1 LRRDVTLQAVL
12 RECDRHWRGDAPAG
26 ADGQVTQQ
34 AIGSALGRRLLLRGL
49 PAEVM
54 DGLFAP
60 TPGTAAGAAILA
72 RWPRA
77 RVQALVRDLG
87 ILAHAPM
94 IRAEV
99 RREPVRWLRRVLGNG
114 YLLALDRTVW
124 DGRIGRDVEAGLVA
138 RWETLLGAPGF
149 LVAPALLGDL
159 LDRQGRAEL
168 QAWAGRRNRA
178 LADWSRLL
186 HAPEPALPAHL
197 PEKALLVVMA
207 HHEGRDSD

>member
-1 LRRDVTLQAVL
+1 MALQAVL
-12 RECDRHWRGDAPAG
+12 RECDRSWRGEAQAG
-26 ADGQVTQQ
+26 PDVDVNGRAL
-34 AIGSALGRRLLLRGL
+34 ASALGRRLLLRGL

-60 TPGTAAGAAILA
+60 APVGAPGAALLA

-124 DGRIGRDVEAGLVA
+124 DGRIDRDVEAGLAA
-138 RWETLLGAPGF
+138 RWEALLGEPDF
-149 LVAPALLGDL
+149 LEEPALLGDL

-168 QAWAGRRNRA
+168 QAWAGRRDRA

-186 HAPEPALPAHL
+186 HAPEPTLPAHL
-197 PEKALLVVMA
+197 PERALLVVVA
-207 HHEGRDSD
+207 HHEGREGE

>member
-1 LRRDVTLQAVL
+1 MALHAVL
-12 RECDRHWRGDAPAG
+12 RECDRQWRGDAQAG
-26 ADGQVTQQ
+26 ADAVVLERATT
-34 AIGSALGRRLLLRGL
+34 SALGRRLLLRGL
-49 PAEVM
+49 PADMM

-60 TPGTAAGAAILA
+60 PPGASPGAAVLQ

-77 RVQALVRDLG
+77 RVRALVRDLG

-124 DGRIGRDVEAGLVA
+124 DGRLRPDVEAPLAA
-138 RWETLLGAPGF
+138 RWGAMLADPGF
-149 LVAPALLGDL
+149 LRDPALLGDL

-186 HAPEPALPAHL
+186 HAPESALPAHL
-197 PEKALLVVMA
+197 PEKALLVVVA
-207 HHEGRDSD
+207 HHEGRDGD